1 MALWGPLQTLT
12 LRLAPYVRSFPRCS
26 YDDSNHDRFAPGDP
40 SKRAFTYFVLTG
52 GRFVGASAVRL
63 AVLKFVLSMTATKD
77 VLAMANLEVRSQWRQ
92 QRRLVLLLLLLP
104 GCRRDRQS
112 GQPAVDLPGR
122 RRELPRRKLCR
133 H

>member
-104 GCRRDRQS
+104 GCRCS
-112 GQPAVDLPGR
+112 
-122 RRELPRRKLCR
+122 
-133 H
+133 